1 MMRARKEQYE
11 KAVCFCFFFLETRVS
26 EIKKKK
32 MPVRHVQ
39 QIDMDDVQRR
49 ENHAEELGW
58 LEIHIFT

>member
-1 MMRARKEQYE
+1 MRKQ
-11 KAVCFCFFFLETRVS
+11 VVFVFFLETRVS

-32 MPVRHVQ
+32 MPVGHVQ

-49 ENHAEELGW
+49 ENHAKELGW

>member
-1 MMRARKEQYE
+1 MRKQF
-11 KAVCFCFFFLETRVS
+11 VFFFFFSGNQSVGNL
-26 EIKKKK
+26 KKKK
-32 MPVRHVQ
+32 MPVGHVQ